1 MENNINDIDCE
12 SVINTLKDGGI
23 PITYF
28 IIYDDNTDPNV
39 LEYGERKSLYL
50 QKANFVDDRIE
61 KDYDKMK
68 PLSGT
73 VEVFSNKEDALE
85 RQGALKRSRDDKFA
99 FRIISDNVLIR
110 LSEEYTK
117 EQAQEIADIAGGEIY
132 SIDKDVDAREKFGDK
147 LDPFQGEWKD
157 TESNW
162 HLIIYGTHIDKL
174 YYENYGDTVADENY
188 YVDELD
194 FDEDGNL
201 IVTNFDRLEI
211 YTINEI
217 GQLEINNGTYTDVYE
232 KVSDNIILPPIIKKV
247 DPAIGMT
254 EIEVYNSTW
263 GAPKKI
269 NETITAGG
277 KREQW
282 VYDKG
287 YIYFKN
293 GYVTAIQK

>member
-1 MENNINDIDCE
+1 MKRLVCVIISIGILLVACGEEKNIANIESETLLTEDMENNINDIDCE

-147 LDPFQGEWKD
+147 LDPFQGE
-157 TESNW
+157 
-162 HLIIYGTHIDKL
+162 LIL
-174 YYENYGDTVADENY
+174 
-188 YVDELD
+188 
-194 FDEDGNL
+194 
-201 IVTNFDRLEI
+201 TNCIMKTMGIRL
-211 YTINEI
+211 
-217 GQLEINNGTYTDVYE
+217 Q
-232 KVSDNIILPPIIKKV
+232 
-247 DPAIGMT
+247 M
-254 EIEVYNSTW
+254 
-263 GAPKKI
+263 KI
-269 NETITAGG
+269 TMLTN
-277 KREQW
+277 
-282 VYDKG
+282 
-287 YIYFKN
+287 
-293 GYVTAIQK
+293 